1 MCNGSGDYR
10 RGVKKIDKRHGVGKH
25 QSIATERLVGL
36 FGMVLRFFTIP
47 AATLCCKRDNEQVR
61 VGIVMKNA
69 VIVSAVRTPIGSFG
83 GSLAKTGATELGA
96 HVIREAVERA
106 GIDKGDVDE
115 CIMGMVLPC
124 GYGQNP
130 GKQAAIKAGLP
141 QEVEAITVNKVCGSS
156 LKSVMLA
163 AQAIQCGDAEIIVA
177 GGMENMSM
185 APYYLE
191 KARWGHRMGP
201 GTIQDHMLHDGL
213 WDVVNDFPMGMSNEH
228 ICDHWQVTREQ
239 QDRFAEESYR
249 RAVTSVSSGVF
260 RDQIAPLSIPQRRGE
275 AKIFDTDECVVA
287 TPYEKLAAMA
297 TAFKKDGVG
306 TAGNSSIISDGAAAV
321 VVMSEDRANRLGC
334 HILAEIGAQAAHG
347 IDLKYCLMAPIYAI
361 PKVLKKEGIGL
372 DDIELFEINEAFSGT
387 SVAINKVLEL
397 DPAKV
402 NVNGGSVSIGH
413 PIGASGARILT
424 TLLYEMQRRDAKKG
438 LACLC
443 LGGGEA
449 VALVLNR

>member
-1 MCNGSGDYR
+1 M
-10 RGVKKIDKRHGVGKH
+10 KK
-25 QSIATERLVGL
+25 
-36 FGMVLRFFTIP
+36 
-47 AATLCCKRDNEQVR
+47 
-61 VGIVMKNA
+61 A
-69 VIVSAVRTPIGSFG
+69 VIVSAVRTPLGSFG
-83 GSLAKTGATELGA
+83 GALSKTGATDLGA
-96 HVIREAVERA
+96 HVIKEAVVRA
-106 GIDKGDVDE
+106 GIDKREVDE

-130 GKQAAIKAGLP
+130 AKQAAIKADLP

-156 LKSVMLA
+156 LKTVMLA
-163 AQAIQCGDAEIIVA
+163 AQAIQCGDAEVIVA

-185 APYYLE
+185 APYYME

-228 ICDHWQVTREQ
+228 ICDRWEVTREE

-249 RAVTSVSSGVF
+249 RAVSSVESGVF
-260 RDQIAPLSIPQRRGE
+260 KDQIAPLSIPQRRGE
-275 AKIFDTDECVVA
+275 AKIFDIDECVTE
-287 TPYEKLAAMA
+287 TPYEKLSAMP
-297 TAFKKDGVG
+297 TAFRKGGVG

-321 VVMSEDRANRLGC
+321 VVMSEEKAKALGC
-334 HILAEIGAQAAHG
+334 HVMAEIGAQASHG
-347 IDLKYCLMAPIYAI
+347 YDLKYCLIAPIFAI
-361 PKVLKKEGIGL
+361 PKVLKKEGITL
-372 DDIELFEINEAFSGT
+372 ADIDLFEINEAFSGT
-387 SVAINKVLEL
+387 SVAINKVLDIDHSKL
-397 DPAKV
+397 

-424 TLLYEMQRRDAKKG
+424 TLLFEMQRRDAKRG

-449 VALVLNR
+449 VALVLNRQ